1 MALRHILTQGNPTL
15 NKKCRPVTDFNAR
28 LHQLLDDMADTLAE
42 ANGVGLAAPQ
52 VGILRRA
59 VLVLETN
66 VPEGEDEYVIELI
79 NPEIIETSGEQD
91 GPEGCLSVPGKY
103 GVVTRPEVVRVRAQ
117 NRNGDFFEVEDSDLT
132 ARCFCHEIEH
142 LDGHLFIEHTDRLMT
157 EEELQEFIRQQEESE
172 D

>member
-1 MALRHILTQGNPTL
+1 MVLRKIVLQGDECLT
-15 NKKCRPVTDFNAR
+15 KVCRPVTDFNGR
-28 LHQLLDDMADTLAE
+28 LHTLLDDMTDTLLDSG
-42 ANGVGLAAPQ
+42 GVGLAAPQ
-52 VGILRRA
+52 VGILRRVCV
-59 VLVLETN
+59 VLN
-66 VPEGEDEYVIELI
+66 EDDEVIELV
-79 NPEIIETSGEQD
+79 NPEIIFTDGEQT
-91 GPEGCLSVPGKY
+91 GLEGCLSVPGKY

-117 NRNGDFFEVEDSDLT
+117 DRNGDFFEVEDSDLT

>member
-1 MALRHILTQGNPTL
+1 MALRKIVLQGDECLT
-15 NKKCRPVTDFNAR
+15 KVCRPVTDFNGR
-28 LHQLLDDMADTLAE
+28 LHTLLDDMTDTLLDSG
-42 ANGVGLAAPQ
+42 GVGLAAPQ
-52 VGILRRA
+52 VGILRRVCVA
-59 VLVLETN
+59 LN
-66 VPEGEDEYVIELI
+66 EDDEVIELV
-79 NPEIIETSGEQD
+79 NPEIIFTDGEQT
-91 GPEGCLSVPGKY
+91 GLEGCLSVPGKY

-117 NRNGDFFEVEDSDLT
+117 DRNGDFFEVEDSDLT